1 MRTYFITGASRGIGR
16 ATALALAEP
25 GAMLAL
31 AGRTTAALEELA
43 LEVQERG
50 AQALVVPLDLRD
62 LDGLEA
68 AAESALGV
76 LGGLDVLINNGG
88 IFNVRSLEHTD
99 AAFFEDM
106 LRVNLTAPLVLART
120 CLGALRASS
129 SAVVVNVLSI
139 AAETG
144 FPANSAYSASKYGL
158 RGLSD
163 VWRAELE
170 GLGIQVR
177 AVYPQGTDTA
187 IFDDVPGDWDRASMD
202 TPEAVAELIVR
213 ATLPD
218 APDELRMY

>member
-25 GAMLAL
+25 GATLAL

-43 LEVQERG
+43 LEVQELG
-50 AQALVVPLDLRD
+50 AQALVVPVDLRD
-62 LDGLEA
+62 LEGLEA
-68 AAESALGV
+68 AAQSALEV

-99 AAFFEDM
+99 PAFFEDM
-106 LRVNLTAPLVLART
+106 LRVNLTAPLALTRT

-163 VWRAELE
+163 VWRAELGE
-170 GLGIQVR
+170 LEIQVR
-177 AVYPQGTDTA
+177 AVYPQGTDTS
-187 IFDDVPGDWDRASMD
+187 IFDDVPGDWDRSSMD
-202 TPEAVAELIVR
+202 SVEDVAKLIVR
-213 ATLPD
+213 ATMPD

>member
-16 ATALALAEP
+16 ATALALAAP
-25 GAMLAL
+25 GATLAL

-50 AQALVVPLDLRD
+50 AQALVVPVDLRD
-62 LDGLEA
+62 LEGLQA
-68 AAESALGV
+68 AAQSALEV

-99 AAFFEDM
+99 PTFFEDM
-106 LRVNLTAPLVLART
+106 LRVNLTAPLVLARA
-120 CLGALRASS
+120 CLGALRKSS

-163 VWRAELE
+163 VWRAELGE
-170 GLGIQVR
+170 MAIQVR
-177 AVYPQGTDTA
+177 AVYPQGTDTS
-187 IFDDVPGDWDRASMD
+187 IFDDVPGDWDRSSMD
-202 TPEAVAELIVR
+202 SVEDVAKLIVQ
-213 ATLPD
+213 ATMPD